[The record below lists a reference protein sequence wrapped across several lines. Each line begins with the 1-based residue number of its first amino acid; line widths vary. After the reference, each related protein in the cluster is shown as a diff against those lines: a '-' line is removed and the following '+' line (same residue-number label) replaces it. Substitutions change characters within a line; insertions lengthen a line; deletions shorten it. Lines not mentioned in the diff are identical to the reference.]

1 MTRTGRVRAWTR
13 HAYGNPVALGYLGLV
28 AAAGLFAAGDALLAG
43 HPDAS
48 LSAVWVLA
56 LTMPASLPFLAA
68 GSPWLLAPGLAL
80 AALVQA
86 AVLGAVYRRLTRR
99 GRRPVN
105 GS

>member
-1 MTRTGRVRAWTR
+1 
-13 HAYGNPVALGYLGLV
+13 
-28 AAAGLFAAGDALLAG
+28 
-43 HPDAS
+43 
-48 LSAVWVLA
+48 VWVLA

-68 GSPWLLAPGLAL
+68 GSPWLLAPGLAV